1 MAKKYKEDQVS
12 VAILR
17 NTRVAERKARFVVDM
32 IRGKSVPEAMAILKH
47 VNRPS
52 AAPQVER
59 LLKSAVSQVPK
70 AKQADAEALRVGL
83 VWVDKGPMMKRWRP
97 RAMGRAVHIRKRM
110 CHVTLVLTAS

>member
-1 MAKKYKEDQVS
+1 MAKKFMDNQVS

-17 NTRVAERKARFVVDM
+17 NTRVAERKARFVVDQ
-32 IRGKSVPEAMAILKH
+32 IRGKTVREAMAILKH
-47 VNRPS
+47 INRPS

-70 AKQADAEALRVGL
+70 AKHPDANALIVGL
-83 VWVDKGPMMKRWRP
+83 AWADKGPMMKRWRP
-97 RAMGRAVHIRKRM
+97 RAMGRAVHIKKRM